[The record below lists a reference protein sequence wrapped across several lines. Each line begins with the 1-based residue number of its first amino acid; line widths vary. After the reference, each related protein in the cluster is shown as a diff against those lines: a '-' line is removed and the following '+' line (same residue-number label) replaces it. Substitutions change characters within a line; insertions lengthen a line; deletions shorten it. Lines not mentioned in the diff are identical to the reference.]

1 MAWSTPK
8 TDWVSADVIGNTD
21 LNRIEENTRQLG
33 TITSGVLTLG
43 TDVTESK
50 VLGHFNTYV
59 ATKTPGFTLFEDTNI
74 TTLPYATSEFEITK
88 PCLLLFYGSVTSG
101 ALSSNVVI
109 NMVQIVNGSTG
120 EKLFQVGSI
129 SLSNLTTESET
140 LSQAVCMPGIYR
152 IESSAS
158 STPNIGT
165 GTISMNIK
173 VCNGYGFDDNTV
185 QGYVKP

>member
-43 TDVTESK
+43 TDITESK

-59 ATKTPGFTLFEDTNI
+59 ATKTPGFKLFEDTNI
-74 TTLPYATSEFEITK
+74 TSLPYASSEFEVTK
-88 PCLLLFYGSVTSG
+88 PCTLLFYGKVISG
-101 ALSSNVVI
+101 VLSDTVII
-109 NMVQIVNGSTG
+109 NMVRIITGTTG
-120 EKLFQVGSI
+120 EISFTLGTI
-129 SLSNLTTESET
+129 SLSNFITEREFSGQ
-140 LSQAVCMPGIYR
+140 SVCMPGIYR
-152 IESSAS
+152 IESSTS
-158 STPNIGT
+158 PGNIGT

-185 QGYVKP
+185 SAYVKP